1 MILGLM
7 RVVGMWINCS
17 SITLGEGLAEY
28 IFRFLGPSSDQLDLG
43 LWAGPENLYFN
54 LSPSGCCDTSLS
66 FPSTQGPGPCP
77 SSGLT
82 VFHIINNLLKD
93 PALL

>member
-7 RVVGMWINCS
+7 RVAGMCINCS

-28 IFRFLGPSSDQLDLG
+28 IFRFLSPSSDQLDLG

-54 LSPSGCCDTSLS
+54 LFPTGCCDTS
-66 FPSTQGPGPCP
+66 FPSTLAQGPV
-77 SSGLT
+77 L
-82 VFHIINNLLKD
+82 VQ
-93 PALL
+93 A